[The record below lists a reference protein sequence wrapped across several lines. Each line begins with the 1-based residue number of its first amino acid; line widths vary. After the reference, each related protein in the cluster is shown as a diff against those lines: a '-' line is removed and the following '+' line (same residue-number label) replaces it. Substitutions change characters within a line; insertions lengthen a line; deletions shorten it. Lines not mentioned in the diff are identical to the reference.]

1 MTESVM
7 FLVVLIYYHKSQ
19 VAVRRGLSII
29 ILYVKSLQVATVF
42 NCHGKYKRIGVTTIS
57 VKAINLVMCL
67 QCLKQ
72 CQSIL
77 VSLVC
82 VFGLFNVSVRS

>member
-1 MTESVM
+1 M
-7 FLVVLIYYHKSQ
+7 FLVVLIYYLKSQ
-19 VAVRRGLSII
+19 VAVRRSLA
-29 ILYVKSLQVATVF
+29 ILYRNIPPSCNCFQSPWQVEKNWT
-42 NCHGKYKRIGVTTIS
+42 GVTTIS
-57 VKAINLVMCL
+57 VKAINMTVMCV

-82 VFGLFNVSVRS
+82 ALGWSKVSVKS